1 MAENYNPLLNSFI
14 PLVEALG
21 KMFGKNCEVVLHDIS
36 NPQRSIVA
44 IANGHVTGRKVGG
57 PMTDYGLMI
66 LREGKYEDII
76 NYRSKSKDGKILKS
90 STIFLKDEKNR
101 AFGCI
106 CINFDIS
113 EVEMLRNIL
122 AEICDT
128 ESDNTQVVDETFADD
143 VNSVLANIV
152 SNTLD
157 NFGRPINYMTKE
169 DKVNVV
175 KILDS
180 KGVFLIKGS
189 VDYVAKV
196 LCVSRYT
203 IYNYLDEI
211 RAAGDQVN
219 GGK

>member
-1 MAENYNPLLNSFI
+1 MGDNYNPLLDSFV

-36 NPQRSIVA
+36 NPQKSIIA

-57 PMTDYGLMI
+57 PMTDYGLMV
-66 LREGKYEDII
+66 LREEKYEDMV
-76 NYRSKSKDGKILKS
+76 NYRSKAKDGKILKS
-90 STIFLKDEKNR
+90 STIFIKDENKK
-101 AFGCI
+101 AIGCM

-113 EVEMLRNIL
+113 EMEMLKNTL
-122 AEICDT
+122 TEICST
-128 ESDNTQVVDETFADD
+128 GSDNTQPVDETFADD
-143 VNSVLANIV
+143 VNGVLASIV

-157 NFGRPINYMTKE
+157 NFGRSVNYMTKE

-175 KILDS
+175 KMLDS

-211 RAAGDQVN
+211 RVTQEQT

>member
-1 MAENYNPLLNSFI
+1 MGDNHNPMLDSFV

-36 NPQRSIVA
+36 NPQKSIVA

-66 LREGKYEDII
+66 LREGKYEDVV

-90 STIFLKDEKNR
+90 STVFIKDEMKK
-101 AFGCI
+101 AIGCM

-113 EVEMLRNIL
+113 EMEMLKNTL
-122 AEICDT
+122 TEICGT

-143 VNSVLANIV
+143 VNSVLASIV

-157 NFGRPINYMTKE
+157 NFGRPVNYMTKE

-175 KILDS
+175 KMLDS

-211 RAAGDQVN
+211 RVTQDQT